1 MTMNSAASAI
11 ALSFRRGLA
20 VAMILLLPIVAAG
33 GCASDPAEG
42 YSARSIYPETVQ
54 TVAVPIFENATFVR
68 DVEFELTDALIKE
81 IERRTPY
88 KVSSRARADSI
99 LSGRIVRVDLDQI
112 SKSRL
117 SGLGEEV
124 IIAVTIDFEWK
135 DLRTNQRLVERRAF
149 TAGSLFVPSRPTG
162 ERIELGQFSVVQELA
177 GDIVNEMQAG
187 W

>member
-1 MTMNSAASAI
+1 MNVRTSTSNPRLVVLGALVLTLAA
-11 ALSFRRGLA
+11 LA
-20 VAMILLLPIVAAG
+20 
-33 GCASDPAEG
+33 GCASDPTEG
-42 YSARSIYPETVQ
+42 YSARTIYPTTVQ
-54 TVAVPIFENATFVR
+54 TVSVPIFENETFVR

-88 KVSSRARADSI
+88 KVTSQARADS
-99 LSGRIVRVDLDQI
+99 LLTGRIVRVDLDQI

-117 SGLGEEV
+117 TGLGEEV
-124 IIAVTIDFEWK
+124 VISVTIDFEWK

-149 TAGSLFVPSRPTG
+149 SAGSLFVPSRPTG

>member
-1 MTMNSAASAI
+1 MTSHATPRSSNLF
-11 ALSFRRGLA
+11 ALLTA
-20 VAMILLLPIVAAG
+20 LLLLLLPLG
-33 GCASDPAEG
+33 GCAADPAEG
-42 YSARSIYPETVQ
+42 YTARSIYPTTVQ
-54 TVAVPIFENATFVR
+54 TIAVPIFENDTFVR
-68 DVEFELTDALIKE
+68 EIEFELTDALIKE

-99 LSGRIVRVDLDQI
+99 LTGRIARVDLDQI

-117 SGLGEEV
+117 TGLGEEV

-135 DLRTNQRLVERRAF
+135 DLRTNQRLVERKAF
-149 TAGSLFVPSRPTG
+149 TAGSLFVPSRPSG